1 LTHVNEHIQR
11 RNYKNRAANTTALK
25 KGHIVL
31 NKYPLW
37 KTLMVAMVVAFG
49 ALYATP
55 NLFGESP
62 AVQVSGLRGVEAD
75 AATLDSIKA
84 HLEESNLSFDSIV
97 LEKGQVLTRFKN
109 TEDQLKA
116 RDVLDDN
123 LGKQFSVALNLTPN
137 TPEWLAAIGGTPMKL
152 GLDLSGGV
160 SFLMEVNMK
169 EAINKAKTGM
179 VSDFRGDLRNEKIR
193 YRSVKEAGNG
203 IVVIFRKVEDL
214 DAAQSLLKKRYR
226 DLLLKTDDDT
236 LTLTAK
242 MTEAKLKEIRE
253 YAIQQNIT
261 IIRNRVNELGVA
273 EPLVQRQGKKHIVIE
288 LPGVQDTAKAKEILN
303 ATATIE
309 FRLVDTEG
317 DLSNALNGRVPANAI
332 LLRDKDGRPSLL
344 KKRVMLTG
352 DHITD
357 AKSGFDEYSRPQ
369 VNISLDSAGGSKMSN
384 GTKSNIGKPMA
395 TVFIEYKP
403 TDKRDAEGNMI
414 FEKVQ
419 EIISVATIQSRLGK
433 SFRITGAGSA
443 AEAHN
448 LALLLRAGA
457 LIAPIAI
464 VEERTVGPTLGAE
477 NVQLGFQAI
486 LLGFGLVFIFMMVYY
501 RAFGVVA
508 NLALGANLVLI
519 VGIMSMI
526 PGATLTLP
534 GMAGIV
540 LTVGMA
546 VDANVLIFE
555 RIREEI
561 REGKTIQ
568 QAIHQGYDAAFST
581 IIDANITTLIA
592 ALILFAIGT
601 GPVKGFAIT
610 LSIGIITSMFTSVV
624 GTRAVVNA
632 IWGGKRL
639 DKLPI

>member
-1 LTHVNEHIQR
+1 
-11 RNYKNRAANTTALK
+11 
-25 KGHIVL
+25 VL
-31 NKYPLW
+31 NRYPLW
-37 KTLMVAMVVAFG
+37 KTLMVAFIVAIG

-55 NLFGESP
+55 NLYGEDP
-62 AVQVSGLRGVEAD
+62 AVQVSGLRGVEANVT
-75 AATLDSIKA
+75 TLDTIKG
-84 HLEESNLSFDSIV
+84 HLTASNIDYASIV
-97 LEKGQVLTRFKN
+97 LEKGQILARFKN

-116 RDVLDDN
+116 RDVLDDH
-123 LGKQFSVALNLTPN
+123 LGKQYSIALNLTPD
-137 TPEWLAAIGGTPMKL
+137 TPDWLASIGGTPMKL

-169 EAINKAKTGM
+169 EAINKAKIGM
-179 VSDFRGDLRNEKIR
+179 VADFRGDLRNEKIR
-193 YRSVKEAGNG
+193 YRSVKEVDDS
-203 IVVIFRKVEDL
+203 IVVIFRQVADL
-214 DAAQSLLKKRYR
+214 DAAKSLLKKRYN
-226 DLLLKTDDDT
+226 DLLLNTDEDT
-236 LTLTAK
+236 LTLTAQ
-242 MTEAKLKEIRE
+242 MTELKLKEIRE
-253 YAIQQNIT
+253 YALQQNIT

-309 FRLVDTEG
+309 FRLVDTTG
-317 DLSNALNGRVPANAI
+317 DLSAALNGRIPASSI
-332 LLRDKDGRPSLL
+332 LLTDKDGKPTLL
-344 KKRVMLTG
+344 KKRIMLTG

-403 TDKRDAEGNMI
+403 TERRDPEGNII

-419 EIISVATIQSRLGK
+419 EVISVATIQARLGK
-433 SFRITGAGSA
+433 SFRITGAGSQ

-486 LLGFGLVFIFMMVYY
+486 MMGFGLVFIFMIIYY
-501 RAFGVVA
+501 RAFGIVA
-508 NLALGANLVLI
+508 NCALGANLVLI
-519 VGIMSMI
+519 VGVMSLI

-568 QAIHQGYDAAFST
+568 QAIHQGYEAAFST

-592 ALILFAIGT
+592 ALILFAVGT
-601 GPVKGFAIT
+601 GPVKGFAVT
-610 LSIGIITSMFTSVV
+610 LSIGILTSMFTSVI
-624 GTRAVVNA
+624 GSRTIVNA
-632 IWGGKRL
+632 IWGGKSL
-639 DKLPI
+639 KKLSI

>member
-1 LTHVNEHIQR
+1 M
-11 RNYKNRAANTTALK
+11 
-25 KGHIVL
+25 L

-37 KTLMVAMVVAFG
+37 KTLMVALIVALG

-55 NLFGESP
+55 NLFPDDP
-62 AVQVSGLRGVEAD
+62 AVQVSGLRGVEANT
-75 AATLDSIKA
+75 ATLDSIKEQ
-84 HLEESNLSFDSIV
+84 LSNSDIDYKSIV
-97 LEKGQVLTRFKN
+97 LEDGQVLTRFKN
-109 TEDQLKA
+109 TEAQLKA
-116 RDVLDDN
+116 RDILDDS
-123 LGKQFSVALNLTPN
+123 LGGKYSVALNLTPA
-137 TPEWLAAIGGTPMKL
+137 TPSWLSGIGGVPMKL

-160 SFLMEVNMK
+160 SFLMEVNMN
-169 EAINKAKTGM
+169 EAINKAKDSM
-179 VSDFRGDLRNEKIR
+179 VGDFRGDLLNEKIR
-193 YRSVKEAGNG
+193 YRSVKEDGD
-203 IVVIFRKVEDL
+203 VVAVKFRKVEDL
-214 DAAQSLLKKRYR
+214 EQGYALLKKSYR
-226 DLLLKTDDDT
+226 DLLFNTDDDT
-236 LTLTAK
+236 LTLTAQ
-242 MTEAKLKEIRE
+242 MTDLKLKEIRE
-253 YAIQQNIT
+253 YALQQNIT

-317 DLSNALNGRVPANAI
+317 DLSAALNGRIPPSSI
-332 LLRDKDGRPSLL
+332 LLTDKDGTPTLL
-344 KKRVMLTG
+344 KKRIMLTG

-395 TVFIEYKP
+395 TIFIEYKP
-403 TDKRDAEGNMI
+403 TDKRDPEGNII

-419 EIISVATIQSRLGK
+419 EVISVATIQARLGK
-433 SFRITGAGSA
+433 SFRITGSGSP

-457 LIAPIAI
+457 LIAPITI

-477 NVQLGFQAI
+477 NVELGFQAI
-486 LLGFGLVFIFMMVYY
+486 LMGFGLVFIFMAIYY
-501 RAFGVVA
+501 RAFGLVA
-508 NLALGANLVLI
+508 NAALLANLVLI
-519 VGIMSMI
+519 VGVMSMI

-568 QAIHQGYDAAFST
+568 QAIHQGYEAAFST

-610 LSIGIITSMFTSVV
+610 LSIGILTSMFTSVV
-624 GTRAVVNA
+624 ASRTIVNA
-632 IWGGKRL
+632 IWGGKSL
-639 DKLPI
+639 KKLSI

>member
-1 LTHVNEHIQR
+1 M
-11 RNYKNRAANTTALK
+11 
-25 KGHIVL
+25 L

-37 KTLMVAMVVAFG
+37 KTLMVAMIVAFG

-75 AATLDSIKA
+75 AATLDTIKA
-84 HLEESNLSFDSIV
+84 QLEKNNLAFDSIA

-116 RDVLDDN
+116 RDILDDN

-169 EAINKAKTGM
+169 EAINKAKVGM
-179 VSDFRGDLRNEKIR
+179 VSDFRGELRNEKIR
-193 YRSVKEAGNG
+193 YRTVKEANDA
-203 IVVIFRKVEDL
+203 IVIIFRKVEDL
-214 DAAQSLLKKRYR
+214 EAAESLLEKRNR
-226 DLLLKTDDDT
+226 DLLFSSNEDK

-253 YAIQQNIT
+253 YALQQNIT

-317 DLSNALNGRVPANAI
+317 DLSNALNGRVPANSI
-332 LLRDKDGRPSLL
+332 LLTDKDGKPSLL

-384 GTKSNIGKPMA
+384 GTKNNVGKPMA

-403 TDKRDAEGNMI
+403 TDRRDPEGNI
-414 FEKVQ
+414 VFEKVQ

-433 SFRITGAGSA
+433 TFRITGSGSP
-443 AEAHN
+443 AEAQN

-457 LIAPIAI
+457 LIAPITI

-486 LLGFGLVFIFMMVYY
+486 LMGFGLVFIFMMVYY

-508 NLALGANLVLI
+508 NLALGANLILI
-519 VGIMSMI
+519 VGVMSMI

-568 QAIHQGYDAAFST
+568 QAIHQGYEAAFST

-601 GPVKGFAIT
+601 GPVKGFAVT

-624 GTRAVVNA
+624 ASRTVVNA
-632 IWGGKRL
+632 VWGGKRL
-639 DKLPI
+639 EKLSI

>member
-1 LTHVNEHIQR
+1 M
-11 RNYKNRAANTTALK
+11 
-25 KGHIVL
+25 L

-37 KTLMVAMVVAFG
+37 KTLMVMFIIAMG
-49 ALYATP
+49 ALYALP
-55 NLFGESP
+55 NIYGETP
-62 AVQVSGLRGVEAD
+62 AVQISGLRGVETD
-75 AATLDSIKA
+75 ISTLDIIR
-84 HLEESNLSFDSIV
+84 EELTANSVETSSIV
-97 LEKGQVLTRFKN
+97 LEKGQILALFKN

-116 RDVLDDN
+116 RDILDAK
-123 LGKQFSVALNLTPN
+123 LGDKFSVALNLTPL
-137 TPEWLAAIGGTPMKL
+137 TPKWLASLGGTPMKL

-160 SFLMEVNMK
+160 SFLMEVNMQ
-169 EAINKAKTGM
+169 EAINKSKETM
-179 VSDFRGDLRNEKIR
+179 IDDFRTELRKENLR
-193 YRSVKEAGNG
+193 YRSVKESGDS
-203 IVVIFRKVEDL
+203 ILVIFRNIEDL
-214 DAAQSLLKKRYR
+214 TAGHALIKKNYR
-226 DLLLKTDDDT
+226 DLLLVDDEDS
-236 LTLTAK
+236 LTLKAS
-242 MTEAKLKEIRE
+242 MTEQKIKEVRE
-253 YAIQQNIT
+253 YALQQNIT

-273 EPLVQRQGKKHIVIE
+273 EPLVQRQGQKHIVIE

-309 FRLVDTEG
+309 FRLVDQEG
-317 DLSNALNGRVPANAI
+317 DIANALKGRVPANSI
-332 LLRDKDGRPSLL
+332 LLYERDGKPVLL

-352 DHITD
+352 DHIID
-357 AKSGFDEYSRPQ
+357 AKSGFDEYQRPQ
-369 VNISLDSAGGSKMSN
+369 VNIDLDSPGGSKMSN
-384 GTKSNIGKPMA
+384 GTKNNIGKPMA
-395 TVFIEYKP
+395 TVFIEYKASGKK
-403 TDKRDAEGNMI
+403 DVDGNLI
-414 FEKVQ
+414 FEKHQ
-419 EIISVATIQSRLGK
+419 EVISVATIQARLGK
-433 SFRITGAGSA
+433 SFRITGSDSP

-457 LIAPIAI
+457 LIAPIQI

-477 NVQLGFQAI
+477 NVKLGFEAI
-486 LLGFGLVFIFMMVYY
+486 MMGFGLVFVFMMVYY

-519 VGIMSMI
+519 IGIMSLI

-561 REGKTIQ
+561 TEGKSIQ

-592 ALILFAIGT
+592 AVILFAIGT
-601 GPVKGFAIT
+601 GPIKGFAVT

-624 GTRAVVNA
+624 GTRAVVNLL
-632 IWGGKRL
+632 WGGKRL
-639 DKLPI
+639 DKLSI

>member
-1 LTHVNEHIQR
+1 M
-11 RNYKNRAANTTALK
+11 
-25 KGHIVL
+25 L

-37 KTLMVAMVVAFG
+37 KTLMVALIVALG

-55 NLFGESP
+55 NLYGESP

-75 AATLDSIKA
+75 TATLDSIKA
-84 HLEESNLSFDSIV
+84 HLEESNLSYDSIV
-97 LEKGQVLTRFKN
+97 LEKGQILTRFNN

-137 TPEWLAAIGGTPMKL
+137 TPGWLAAIGGTPMKL

-193 YRSVKEAGNG
+193 YRSVKEANNA
-203 IVVIFRKVEDL
+203 VVVVFRKIEDL
-214 DAAQSLLKKRYR
+214 EAGQSLLKKRYR
-226 DLLLKTDDDT
+226 DLLLSTDDDT

-242 MTEAKLKEIRE
+242 ITDKKLKEIRE
-253 YAIQQNIT
+253 YALQQNIT

-273 EPLVQRQGKKHIVIE
+273 EPLVQRQGKKHILIE

-317 DLSNALNGRVPANAI
+317 DLSNALNGRVPANSI
-332 LLRDKDGRPSLL
+332 LLTDKNGKPSLL

-369 VNISLDSAGGSKMSN
+369 VNISLDSAGGSKMSS

-395 TVFIEYKP
+395 TVFIEYKA
-403 TDKRDAEGNMI
+403 TGKKDAEGNLV
-414 FEKVQ
+414 FEKSQ
-419 EIISVATIQSRLGK
+419 EIISIATIQSRLGK
-433 SFRITGAGSA
+433 TFRITGADSA

-477 NVQLGFQAI
+477 NVKLGFEAI
-486 LLGFGLVFIFMMVYY
+486 LMGFGLVFIFMMIYY

-519 VGIMSMI
+519 IGVMSMI

-555 RIREEI
+555 RIREEM

-568 QAIHQGYDAAFST
+568 QSIHQGYDAAFST

-601 GPVKGFAIT
+601 GPVKGFAVT

-639 DKLPI
+639 DKLSI

>member
-1 LTHVNEHIQR
+1 M
-11 RNYKNRAANTTALK
+11 
-25 KGHIVL
+25 L

-37 KTLMVAMVVAFG
+37 KTLMVALIVALG

-55 NLFGESP
+55 NLYGEDP
-62 AVQVSGLRGVEAD
+62 AVQVSGLRGVEANV
-75 AATLDSIKA
+75 ATLDEIKD
-84 HLEESNLSFDSIV
+84 HLSNNNIDYASIV
-97 LEKGQVLTRFKN
+97 LEQGQVLTRFKN

-123 LGKQFSVALNLTPN
+123 LGNKYSVALNLTPA
-137 TPEWLAAIGGTPMKL
+137 TPDWLSAIGGTPMKL

-160 SFLMEVNMK
+160 SFLMEVNMN
-169 EAINKAKTGM
+169 EAINKAKDGM
-179 VSDFRGDLRNEKIR
+179 VGDFRGDLLNEKIR
-193 YRSVKEAGNG
+193 YRSVKENG
-203 IVVIFRKVEDL
+203 DAIVIKFRKIEDL
-214 DAAQSLLKKRYR
+214 ELGESLLKKRYR
-226 DLLLKTDDDT
+226 DLLFTTDEDT
-236 LTLTAK
+236 LTFSAQ
-242 MTEAKLKEIRE
+242 MTDAKLKEIRE
-253 YAIQQNIT
+253 YALQQNIT

-317 DLSNALNGRVPANAI
+317 DLSAALNGRIPPSSI
-332 LLRDKDGRPSLL
+332 LLTDKDGKPTLL
-344 KKRVMLTG
+344 KKRIMLTG

-403 TDKRDAEGNMI
+403 TDRRDPEGNI
-414 FEKVQ
+414 VFEKVQ
-419 EIISVATIQSRLGK
+419 EVISVATIQARLGK
-433 SFRITGAGSA
+433 SFRITGAGSQ

-457 LIAPIAI
+457 LIAPITI

-486 LLGFGLVFIFMMVYY
+486 VMGFALVFIFMIIYY

-519 VGIMSMI
+519 VGIMSLI

-568 QAIHQGYDAAFST
+568 QSIHQGYEAAFST

-592 ALILFAIGT
+592 ALILFAVGT
-601 GPVKGFAIT
+601 GPVKGFAVT
-610 LSIGIITSMFTSVV
+610 LSIGIITSIFTSVI
-624 GTRAVVNA
+624 GSRTVVNA

-639 DKLPI
+639 EKLSI

>member
-1 LTHVNEHIQR
+1 M
-11 RNYKNRAANTTALK
+11 
-25 KGHIVL
+25 L

-37 KTLMVAMVVAFG
+37 KSLMVAFVIAIG

-55 NLFGESP
+55 NLYGEDP
-62 AVQVSGLRGVEAD
+62 AVQVSGLRGVEAN

-84 HLEESNLSFDSIV
+84 NLKANNIDFTGVV

-116 RDVLDDN
+116 RDVLDDK
-123 LGKQFSVALNLTPN
+123 LGKQYSVALNLTPA
-137 TPEWLAAIGGTPMKL
+137 TPDWLAGIGGTPMKL

-169 EAINKAKTGM
+169 EAINKAKEGM
-179 VSDFRGDLRNEKIR
+179 VDDFRGDLRNEKIR
-193 YRSVKEAGNG
+193 YRSVKEDGDA
-203 IVVIFRKVEDL
+203 IVIKFRTVEDL
-214 DAAQSLLKKRYR
+214 EQGEALLKKRYR
-226 DLLLKTDDDT
+226 DLLLTSNEDT
-236 LTLTAK
+236 LSLSAK
-242 MTEAKLKEIRE
+242 MTEQKLKETRE
-253 YAIQQNIT
+253 YALQQNIT

-317 DLSNALNGRVPANAI
+317 DLSAALNGRIPPSSI
-332 LLRDKDGRPSLL
+332 LLNEKDGTPVLL
-344 KKRVMLTG
+344 KKRIMLTG

-403 TDKRDAEGNMI
+403 TDRRDLEGNII

-419 EIISVATIQSRLGK
+419 EVISVATIQARLGK
-433 SFRITGAGSA
+433 SFRITGAGSQ

-457 LIAPIAI
+457 LIAPITI

-477 NVQLGFQAI
+477 NVQLGFEAI
-486 LLGFGLVFIFMMVYY
+486 LMGFGLVFIFMVIYY
-501 RAFGVVA
+501 RAFGAVA

-519 VGIMSMI
+519 IGIMSLI

-561 REGKTIQ
+561 LEGKSIQ
-568 QAIHQGYDAAFST
+568 QAIHQGYEAAFST

-592 ALILFAIGT
+592 ALILFAVGT
-601 GPVKGFAIT
+601 GPVKGFAVT

-632 IWGGKRL
+632 IWGGKSL
-639 DKLPI
+639 KKLSI

>member
-1 LTHVNEHIQR
+1 ML
-11 RNYKNRAANTTALK
+11 NR
-25 KGHIVL
+25 
-31 NKYPLW
+31 YPLW
-37 KTLMVAMVVAFG
+37 KTLMVALIVALG

-55 NLFGESP
+55 NLYGEDP
-62 AVQVSGLRGVEAD
+62 AVQVSGLRGVEANV
-75 AATLDSIKA
+75 ATLDTIKGHLSQNSIDYA
-84 HLEESNLSFDSIV
+84 SIV

-123 LGKQFSVALNLTPN
+123 LGKQYSVALNLTPA
-137 TPEWLAAIGGTPMKL
+137 TPDWLAGIGGTPMKL

-169 EAINKAKTGM
+169 EAINKAKVGM
-179 VSDFRGDLRNEKIR
+179 VADFRGDLRNEKIR
-193 YRSVKEAGNG
+193 YRSVKEDNDAI
-203 IVVIFRKVEDL
+203 IVKFRKIEDL
-214 DAAQSLLKKRYR
+214 EQGQSLLKKRYQ
-226 DLLLKTDDDT
+226 DLLLNTDEDT
-236 LTLTAK
+236 LTLTAQ
-242 MTEAKLKEIRE
+242 MTEVKLKEIRE
-253 YAIQQNIT
+253 YALQQNIT

-317 DLSNALNGRVPANAI
+317 DLSAALNGRVPANS
-332 LLRDKDGRPSLL
+332 LLLTDKDGKPTLL
-344 KKRVMLTG
+344 KKRIMLTG

-403 TDKRDAEGNMI
+403 TERRDPEGNII

-419 EIISVATIQSRLGK
+419 EVISVATIQARLGK
-433 SFRITGAGSA
+433 SFRITGAGSQ

-457 LIAPIAI
+457 LIAPITI

-486 LLGFGLVFIFMMVYY
+486 MMGFGLVFIFMIIYY
-501 RAFGVVA
+501 RAFGIVA
-508 NLALGANLVLI
+508 NCALGANLVLI
-519 VGIMSMI
+519 VGVMSMI

-555 RIREEI
+555 RIREEM

-568 QAIHQGYDAAFST
+568 QAIHQGYEAAFST

-592 ALILFAIGT
+592 ALILFAVGT
-601 GPVKGFAIT
+601 GPVKGFAVT
-610 LSIGIITSMFTSVV
+610 LSIGILTSMFTSVV
-624 GTRAVVNA
+624 GSRTVVNA
-632 IWGGKRL
+632 LWGGKSL
-639 DKLPI
+639 KKLSI

>member
-1 LTHVNEHIQR
+1 M
-11 RNYKNRAANTTALK
+11 
-25 KGHIVL
+25 L

-37 KTLMVAMVVAFG
+37 KTLMVAFIVAIG

-55 NLFGESP
+55 NLYGEDP
-62 AVQVSGLRGVEAD
+62 AVQVSGLRGVEANM
-75 AATLDSIKA
+75 ATLDTIKA
-84 HLEESNLSFDSIV
+84 NLTDNNIAFTGIV
-97 LEKGQVLTRFKN
+97 LEKGQVLTRFNN
-109 TEDQLKA
+109 TEDQLRA

-123 LGKQFSVALNLTPN
+123 LGKKYSVALNLTPA
-137 TPEWLAAIGGTPMKL
+137 TPDWLAVIGGTPMKL

-169 EAINKAKTGM
+169 EAINKAKVGI

-193 YRSVKEAGNG
+193 YRSVKEDGDT
-203 IVVIFRKVEDL
+203 IVVKFRKVEDL
-214 DAAQSLLKKRYR
+214 EKGQSLLKKSYR
-226 DLLLKTDDDT
+226 DLLLTSNEDT
-236 LTLTAK
+236 LTLHAR
-242 MTEAKLKEIRE
+242 MTEKKLKEIRE
-253 YAIQQNIT
+253 YALQQNIT

-273 EPLVQRQGKKHIVIE
+273 EPLVQRQGKKHILIE

-309 FRLVDTEG
+309 FRLVDNEG
-317 DLSNALNGRVPANAI
+317 DLSAALNGRIPASSI
-332 LLRDKDGRPSLL
+332 LLREKDGTPVLL
-344 KKRVMLTG
+344 KKRIMLTG

-384 GTKSNIGKPMA
+384 GTKSNVGKSMA

-403 TDKRDAEGNMI
+403 TDRRDLEGNII

-419 EIISVATIQSRLGK
+419 EVISVATIQSRLGK
-433 SFRITGAGSA
+433 SFRITGAGSQT
-443 AEAHN
+443 EAHN
-448 LALLLRAGA
+448 LALL
-457 LIAPIAI
+457 
-464 VEERTVGPTLGAE
+464 
-477 NVQLGFQAI
+477 
-486 LLGFGLVFIFMMVYY
+486 LLGFGLVFIFMVIYY

-519 VGIMSMI
+519 IGVMSLI

-561 REGKTIQ
+561 REGKSIQ

-592 ALILFAIGT
+592 ALILFAVGT
-601 GPVKGFAIT
+601 GPVKGFAVT
-610 LSIGIITSMFTSVV
+610 LSIGILTSMFTSVV

-632 IWGGKRL
+632 IWGGKSL
-639 DKLPI
+639 KKLSI

>member
-1 LTHVNEHIQR
+1 M
-11 RNYKNRAANTTALK
+11 
-25 KGHIVL
+25 L

-37 KTLMVAMVVAFG
+37 KTLMVAMLVAAG

-75 AATLDSIKA
+75 AATLDAIKA
-84 HLEESNLSFDSIV
+84 QLEQNNLIFDSIA

-116 RDVLDDN
+116 RDILDDN

-137 TPEWLAAIGGTPMKL
+137 TPEWLAAIGGSPMKL

-169 EAINKAKTGM
+169 EAINKAKLGM

-193 YRSVKEAGNG
+193 YRSVKEANDA

-214 DAAQSLLKKRYR
+214 EAAQSLLKKRYR
-226 DLLLKTDDDT
+226 DLVLTTKDDT

-242 MTEAKLKEIRE
+242 MTEQKLKEIRE
-253 YAIQQNIT
+253 YALQQNIT

-317 DLSNALNGRVPANAI
+317 DLSSALNGRVPASSI
-332 LLRDKDGRPSLL
+332 LLTDKDGTPSLL

-384 GTKSNIGKPMA
+384 GTKSNVGKPMA

-403 TDKRDAEGNMI
+403 TDRRDAEGNI
-414 FEKVQ
+414 VFEKVQ

-433 SFRITGAGSA
+433 SFRITGAGSP

-457 LIAPIAI
+457 LIAPITI

-477 NVQLGFQAI
+477 NVKLGFQAI
-486 LLGFGLVFIFMMVYY
+486 VMGFGLVFIFMMVYY

-519 VGIMSMI
+519 VGVMSMI

-568 QAIHQGYDAAFST
+568 QSIHQGYEAAFST

-601 GPVKGFAIT
+601 GPVKGFAVT

-624 GTRAVVNA
+624 VSRTVVNGV
-632 IWGGKRL
+632 WGGKRL
-639 DKLPI
+639 DKLSI

>member
-1 LTHVNEHIQR
+1 ML
-11 RNYKNRAANTTALK
+11 NR
-25 KGHIVL
+25 
-31 NKYPLW
+31 YPLW
-37 KTLMVAMVVAFG
+37 KTLMVAFIVAVG

-55 NLFGESP
+55 NLYGEDP
-62 AVQVSGLRGVEAD
+62 AVQVSGLRGVEAN
-75 AATLDSIKA
+75 AATLDTIKEQLSTNSIDY
-84 HLEESNLSFDSIV
+84 SSIV
-97 LEKGQVLTRFKN
+97 LEKGQVLTRFKY
-109 TEDQLKA
+109 TEAQLKA
-116 RDVLDDN
+116 RDILNDS
-123 LGKQFSVALNLTPN
+123 LGKQYSVALNLTPD
-137 TPEWLAAIGGTPMKL
+137 TPEWLAGIGGVPMKL

-160 SFLMEVNMK
+160 SFLLEVNMNA
-169 EAINKAKTGM
+169 AISKAKEGM
-179 VSDFRGDLRNEKIR
+179 VDDFRGDFRNEKIR
-193 YRSVKEAGNG
+193 YRSVKEEENA
-203 IVVIFRKVEDL
+203 IVVKFRDVADL
-214 DAAQSLLKKRYR
+214 EQGQSLLKKRYR
-226 DLLLKTDDDT
+226 DLLLNTDEDT
-236 LTLTAK
+236 LTLTAQ
-242 MTEAKLKEIRE
+242 MTEVKLKEIRE
-253 YAIQQNIT
+253 YALQQNIT

-288 LPGVQDTAKAKEILN
+288 LPGVQDTATAKEILS

-317 DLSNALNGRVPANAI
+317 DLSAAINGRIPASSI
-332 LLRDKDGRPSLL
+332 LLTDKDGKPTLL
-344 KKRVMLTG
+344 KKRIMLTG

-403 TDKRDAEGNMI
+403 TGKKDAEGNLI
-414 FEKVQ
+414 FDKQQ
-419 EIISVATIQSRLGK
+419 EVISVATIQSRLGK
-433 SFRITGAGSA
+433 SFRITGAGSQ

-486 LLGFGLVFIFMMVYY
+486 MMGFGLVFIFMIIYY

-508 NLALGANLVLI
+508 NVALGANLVLI

-555 RIREEI
+555 RIREEM
-561 REGKTIQ
+561 REGKSIQ

-592 ALILFAIGT
+592 ALILFAVGT

-610 LSIGIITSMFTSVV
+610 LSIGILTSMFTSVV
-624 GTRAVVNA
+624 GSRTIVNA
-632 IWGGKRL
+632 IWGGKSL
-639 DKLPI
+639 KKLSI

>member
-1 LTHVNEHIQR
+1 M
-11 RNYKNRAANTTALK
+11 
-25 KGHIVL
+25 L

-37 KTLMVAMVVAFG
+37 KTLMVLFIVAIG
-49 ALYATP
+49 ALYASP
-55 NLFGESP
+55 NLYGEDP
-62 AVQVSGLRGVEAD
+62 AVQISGLRGIETN
-75 AATLDSIKA
+75 AATLDVVKAKLDESKISYASI
-84 HLEESNLSFDSIV
+84 EMEG
-97 LEKGQVLTRFKN
+97 GQILARFRD
-109 TEDQLKA
+109 TEQQLRA
-116 RDVLDDN
+116 RDLLDETIGDEY
-123 LGKQFSVALNLTPN
+123 SVALNLTPA
-137 TPEWLAAIGGTPMKL
+137 TPEWLATLGGTPMKL

-169 EAINKAKTGM
+169 EAINKAQESL
-179 VSDFRGDLRNEKIR
+179 VDDFRTGLRGEKIR
-193 YRSVKEAGNG
+193 YRSVKRVDDA
-203 IVVIFRKVEDL
+203 IAVKFRNIEDL
-214 DAAQSLLKKRYR
+214 DQAESFLEKQNQSLLFVSNE
-226 DLLLKTDDDT
+226 DT

-242 MTEAKLKEIRE
+242 MTEQKLKETRE
-253 YAIQQNIT
+253 YALQQNIT

-273 EPLVQRQGKKHIVIE
+273 EPLVQRQGQKHIVIE

-309 FRLVDTEG
+309 FRLVDTDG
-317 DLSNALNGRVPANAI
+317 DLGAALNGRVPGSSQ
-332 LLRDKDGRPSLL
+332 LLKERNGQPVLL

-352 DHITD
+352 DHIVD
-357 AKSGFDEYSRPQ
+357 AGSSFDEYSRPQ
-369 VNISLDSAGGSKMSN
+369 VNITLDSAGGSKMSN
-384 GTKSNIGKPMA
+384 GTKNSIGKPMA

-403 TDKRDAEGNMI
+403 TDRVDSEGNTV
-414 FEKVQ
+414 FEKV
-419 EIISVATIQSRLGK
+419 EEVISVATIQARLGK
-433 SFRITGAGSA
+433 TFRITGAGSQ

-457 LIAPIAI
+457 LIAPIQI

-486 LLGFGLVFIFMMVYY
+486 MMGFGLVFLFMLIYY

-519 VGIMSMI
+519 IGIMSMI

-555 RIREEI
+555 RIREEM
-561 REGKTIQ
+561 REGKSVQ
-568 QAIHQGYDAAFST
+568 QSIHQGYDAAFST

-592 ALILFAIGT
+592 ALILFAVGT
-601 GPVKGFAIT
+601 GPIKGFAVT
-610 LSIGIITSMFTSVV
+610 LSIGIITSMFTAVV
-624 GTRAVVNA
+624 GTRTVVNLV
-632 IWGGKRL
+632 WGGKRL
-639 DKLPI
+639 DKLSI

>member
-1 LTHVNEHIQR
+1 MVTC
-11 RNYKNRAANTTALK
+11 
-25 KGHIVL
+25 IV
-31 NKYPLW
+31 
-37 KTLMVAMVVAFG
+37 AIG

-55 NLFGESP
+55 NIFGESP
-62 AVQVSGLRGVEAD
+62 AVQVSGLRGVEANT
-75 AATLDSIKA
+75 ATLDTIKA
-84 HLEESNLSFDSIV
+84 QLQENGLSFDSIA
-97 LEKGQVLTRFKN
+97 LEGGQILTRFTN

-116 RDVLDDN
+116 RDLLDKN
-123 LGKQFSVALNLTPN
+123 LGKKYSVALNLTPD
-137 TPEWLAAIGGTPMKL
+137 TPDWLAAIGGAPMKL
-152 GLDLSGGV
+152 GLDLRGGV
-160 SFLMEVNMK
+160 SFLMEVNMA
-169 EAINKAKTGM
+169 EAVKKAKTGM
-179 VSDFRGDLRNEKIR
+179 VTDFRGDLRNEKIR
-193 YRSVKEAGNG
+193 YRSVKEVNNA
-203 IVVIFRKVEDL
+203 IVVIFRKVENL
-214 DAAQSLLKKRYR
+214 DAAKSLLKRRYQ
-226 DLLLKTDDDT
+226 DLLLTTDDEK

-242 MTEAKLKEIRE
+242 MTELKLKEIRE
-253 YAIQQNIT
+253 YALQQNIT

-273 EPLVQRQGKKHIVIE
+273 EPLVQRQGKKHILIE

-317 DLSNALNGRVPANAI
+317 DIANALNGRVPASSI
-332 LLRDKDGRPSLL
+332 LLTDKDGKPSLL

-395 TVFIEYKP
+395 TVFIEFKA
-403 TDKRDAEGNMI
+403 TDNKDAEGNLI
-414 FEKVQ
+414 FEKHQ
-419 EIISVATIQSRLGK
+419 EIISVATIQARLGK
-433 SFRITGAGSA
+433 SFRITGAGSP

-477 NVQLGFQAI
+477 NVKLGFQAI
-486 LLGFGLVFIFMMVYY
+486 MLGFGLVFVFMMWYY

-519 VGIMSMI
+519 VGVMSMI
-526 PGATLTLP
+526 PGAALSLP

-561 REGKTIQ
+561 RDGKTIQ
-568 QAIHQGYDAAFST
+568 QSIHQGYEAAFST

-610 LSIGIITSMFTSVV
+610 LSIGILTSMFTSVV
-624 GTRAVVNA
+624 ASRTVVNA
-632 IWGGKRL
+632 VWGGKRL
-639 DKLPI
+639 DKLSI

>member
-1 LTHVNEHIQR
+1 M
-11 RNYKNRAANTTALK
+11 
-25 KGHIVL
+25 L

-37 KTLMVAMVVAFG
+37 KTLMVMFLVAFG
-49 ALYATP
+49 ALYALP
-55 NLFGESP
+55 NLYGEDP
-62 AVQVSGLRGVEAD
+62 AVQISGKRSVEANLT
-75 AATLDSIKA
+75 TLDNVKELLAKENIDF
-84 HLEESNLSFDSIV
+84 LSVV
-97 LEKGQVLTRFKN
+97 LENNQVLVRFKD
-109 TEDQLKA
+109 TEVQIKA
-116 RDVLDDN
+116 RDLLDDN
-123 LGKQFSVALNLTPN
+123 IGEKYSVALNLTPA
-137 TPEWLAAIGGTPMKL
+137 TPDWLASIGGTPMKK

-160 SFLMEVNMK
+160 SFLMEVNMS
-169 EAINKAKTGM
+169 EAILKATNSL
-179 VSDFRGDLRNEKIR
+179 VSDFRSGLRGEKIR
-193 YRSVKEAGNG
+193 YRSVKKISTSIE
-203 IVVIFRKVEDL
+203 VKFRNVEDL
-214 DAAQSLLKKRYR
+214 IAGKEFLENQNR
-226 DLLLKTDDDT
+226 DLILVDNEDA

-242 MTEAKLKEIRE
+242 LTDLKLKEIRE
-253 YAIQQNIT
+253 YALQQNIT

-273 EPLVQRQGKKHIVIE
+273 EPLVQRQGKKHILIE

-309 FRLVDTEG
+309 FRMVDQQG
-317 DLSNALNGRVPANAI
+317 DMGNALKGRVPASSQ
-332 LLRDKDGRPSLL
+332 LLYERDGTPVLL

-352 DHITD
+352 DHIVD
-357 AKSGFDEYSRPQ
+357 AGSSLDEYSRPQ
-369 VNISLDSAGGSKMSN
+369 VNITLDSPGGSKWSN
-384 GTKSNIGKPMA
+384 ATKINIGKPMA

-403 TDKRDAEGNMI
+403 TKNKDAEGNTI

-419 EIISVATIQSRLGK
+419 EVISVATIQGRLGK
-433 SFRITGAGSA
+433 SFRITGAGSQV
-443 AEAHN
+443 EAHS

-457 LIAPIAI
+457 LIAPIQI

-477 NVQLGFQAI
+477 NVKLGFQAI
-486 LLGFGLVFIFMMVYY
+486 MMGFGLVFIFMLIYY

-519 VGIMSMI
+519 IGIMSLL
-526 PGATLTLP
+526 PEAALTLP

-561 REGKTIQ
+561 REGKSIQ
-568 QAIHQGYDAAFST
+568 QSIHQGYDAAFST

-601 GPVKGFAIT
+601 GPIKGFAIT

-624 GTRAVVNA
+624 GTRAIVNM

>member
-1 LTHVNEHIQR
+1 M
-11 RNYKNRAANTTALK
+11 
-25 KGHIVL
+25 L

-37 KTLMVAMVVAFG
+37 KTLMVTCIVAIG

-62 AVQVSGLRGVEAD
+62 AVQISGLRGVEAN
-75 AATLDSIKA
+75 AATLDTIKA
-84 HLEESNLSFDSIV
+84 QLQANSLSFDSIT
-97 LEKGQVLTRFKN
+97 LEGGQILTRFTN

-116 RDVLDDN
+116 RDLLDKN
-123 LGKQFSVALNLTPN
+123 LGKKYSVALNLTPN
-137 TPEWLAAIGGTPMKL
+137 TPDWLAAIGGSPMKL
-152 GLDLSGGV
+152 GLDLRGGV
-160 SFLMEVNMK
+160 SFLMEVNMA
-169 EAINKAKTGM
+169 EAVKKAKTGM

-193 YRSVKEAGNG
+193 YRSVKEANNA

-214 DAAQSLLKKRYR
+214 DAAKSLFKKRYQG
-226 DLLLKTDDDT
+226 LLLTTDDEK

-242 MTEAKLKEIRE
+242 MTELKLKEIRD
-253 YAIQQNIT
+253 YALQQNIT

-273 EPLVQRQGKKHIVIE
+273 EPLVQRQGKKHILIE

-317 DLSNALNGRVPANAI
+317 DLSNALNGRVPASSI
-332 LLRDKDGRPSLL
+332 LLTDKDGKPSLL

-395 TVFIEYKP
+395 TVFIEFKA
-403 TDKRDAEGNMI
+403 TDNKDAEGNLI
-414 FEKVQ
+414 FEKHQ
-419 EIISVATIQSRLGK
+419 EIISVATIQARLGK
-433 SFRITGAGSA
+433 SFRITGAGSP

-477 NVQLGFQAI
+477 NVKLGFQAI
-486 LLGFGLVFIFMMVYY
+486 MLGFGLVFVFMMVYY

-519 VGIMSMI
+519 VGVMSMI
-526 PGATLTLP
+526 PGAALSLP

-568 QAIHQGYDAAFST
+568 QSIHQGYEAAFST

-610 LSIGIITSMFTSVV
+610 LSIGILTSMFTSVV
-624 GTRAVVNA
+624 VSRTVVNSV
-632 IWGGKRL
+632 WGGKRL
-639 DKLPI
+639 DKLSI

>member
-1 LTHVNEHIQR
+1 MTSR
-11 RNYKNRAANTTALK
+11 RELVRARIE
-25 KGHIVL
+25 KGQIVL

-37 KTLMVAMVVAFG
+37 KTLMVAFIVALG

-55 NLFGESP
+55 NLYGEDP
-62 AVQVSGLRGVEAD
+62 AVQVSGLRGVEANIT
-75 AATLDSIKA
+75 TLDTIKGYLSENSINYA
-84 HLEESNLSFDSIV
+84 SIV

-116 RDVLDDN
+116 RDILDDN
-123 LGKQFSVALNLTPN
+123 LGKQYSVALNLTPA
-137 TPEWLAAIGGTPMKL
+137 TPDWLASIGGTPMKL

-169 EAINKAKTGM
+169 EAINKAKVGM
-179 VSDFRGDLRNEKIR
+179 VTDFRGDLRNEKIR
-193 YRSVKEAGNG
+193 YRSVKEDGNA
-203 IVVIFRKVEDL
+203 IVVKFRKLEDL
-214 DAAQSLLKKRYR
+214 EQGKSLLKKRYQ
-226 DLLLKTDDDT
+226 DLLLNTDEDT
-236 LTLTAK
+236 LTLSAQ
-242 MTEAKLKEIRE
+242 MTELKLKEIRE
-253 YAIQQNIT
+253 YALQQNIT

-309 FRLVDTEG
+309 FRLVDTTG
-317 DLSNALNGRVPANAI
+317 DIGAALNGRVPASSI
-332 LLRDKDGRPSLL
+332 LLTDKDGKPSLL
-344 KKRVMLTG
+344 KKRIMLTG

-403 TDKRDAEGNMI
+403 TDRRDPEGNII

-419 EIISVATIQSRLGK
+419 EVISVATIQARLGK
-433 SFRITGAGSA
+433 SFRITGAGSQ

-457 LIAPIAI
+457 LIAPITI

-486 LLGFGLVFIFMMVYY
+486 MMGFGLVFIFMVIYY
-501 RAFGVVA
+501 RAFGIVA

-555 RIREEI
+555 RIREEM

-568 QAIHQGYDAAFST
+568 QAIHQGYEAAFST

-592 ALILFAIGT
+592 ALILFAVGT
-601 GPVKGFAIT
+601 GPVKGFAVT
-610 LSIGIITSMFTSVV
+610 LSIGIVTSMFTSVV
-624 GTRAVVNA
+624 GSRTIVNA
-632 IWGGKRL
+632 IWGGKSL
-639 DKLPI
+639 KKLSI

>member
-1 LTHVNEHIQR
+1 M
-11 RNYKNRAANTTALK
+11 
-25 KGHIVL
+25 L

-37 KTLMVAMVVAFG
+37 KTLMVVFIVAFG
-49 ALYATP
+49 ALYAIP
-55 NLFGESP
+55 NLYGEDP
-62 AVQVSGLRGVEAD
+62 AVQVSGKRGVEAN
-75 AATLDSIKA
+75 AATLDIIKA
-84 HLEESNLSFDSIV
+84 NLAKNSIDFKNV
-97 LEKGQVLTRFKN
+97 ILEKGQILARFKN
-109 TEDQLKA
+109 TEQQIKA
-116 RDVLDDN
+116 RDVLDDE
-123 LGKQFSVALNLTPN
+123 LGKQYSVALNLTPA
-137 TPEWLAAIGGTPMKL
+137 TPDWLASIGGTPMKL

-169 EAINKAKTGM
+169 EAINKAKVALVG
-179 VSDFRGDLRNEKIR
+179 DFRGDLRNEKIR
-193 YRSVKEAGNG
+193 YRSVKEGDDA
-203 IVVIFRKVEDL
+203 ILVKFRKVEDL
-214 DAAQSLLKKRYR
+214 EAGQSLLKKRYR
-226 DLLLKTDDDT
+226 DLLLTIDKNS

-242 MTEAKLKEIRE
+242 MTDLKLKEIRE
-253 YAIQQNIT
+253 YALQQNIT

-309 FRLVDTEG
+309 FRLVDTTG
-317 DLSNALNGRVPANAI
+317 DLTSALNGRIPASSI
-332 LLRDKDGRPSLL
+332 LLTDRNGKPSLL
-344 KKRVMLTG
+344 KKRIMLTG

-384 GTKSNIGKPMA
+384 GTKNNIGKPMA
-395 TVFIEYKP
+395 TVFIEYKA
-403 TDKRDAEGNMI
+403 TDKKDAEGNI
-414 FEKVQ
+414 VFEKVE
-419 EIISVATIQSRLGK
+419 EIISIATIQARLGK
-433 SFRITGAGSA
+433 SFRITGAGSQS
-443 AEAHN
+443 EAHN

-457 LIAPIAI
+457 LIAPITI

-486 LLGFGLVFIFMMVYY
+486 MMGFGLVFIFMIVYY

-561 REGKTIQ
+561 REGKSIQ

-592 ALILFAIGT
+592 ALILFAVGT

-610 LSIGIITSMFTSVV
+610 LSIGILTSMFTSVV

-639 DKLPI
+639 DKLSI